1 MPPNDTT
8 ARGAS
13 SHAQKDETPTTGQ
26 TVAGAKLKQTKRIVT
41 HAAHAL
47 CATFLSVHPA
57 ITCALLTLALGA
69 WHGL

>member
-41 HAAHAL
+41 HAVHAL
-47 CATFLSVHPA
+47 CAIVLNVHPA
-57 ITCALLTLALGA
+57 ITCALLTLALGVLA
-69 WHGL
+69 